1 MTPLICFQRS
11 TVKFSAR
18 NTRNNS
24 RPDDV
29 THDKPDHLRADRDRN
44 VDYRD
49 CNGEMATEEIQF
61 GISWGSLGWILVAS
75 SAKGICAVLL
85 GEDRRALTA
94 DLRRRFPTAELIA
107 GDPGFERM
115 AKKVLRAVEAPES
128 SLDLP
133 LDLRGTAFQQ
143 RVWRV
148 LREIPMGSTASYQ
161 EIARKIGMS
170 KTAQDVAEACRA
182 NPLAVIVPCH
192 RVIRSDGGLAG
203 YRWGIKRK
211 RALLEREKV
220 AAPEPGS
227 LFHAALEMG

>member
-1 MTPLICFQRS
+1 
-11 TVKFSAR
+11 VKFSPR
-18 NTRNNS
+18 NTRNNG

-29 THDKPDHLRADRDRN
+29 TRDEPDQLRANRDRN

-49 CNGEMATEEIQF
+49 SDREITTEVIQF
-61 GISWGSLGWILVAS
+61 GISWVSLGWILVALS
-75 SAKGICAVLL
+75 PKGICAVLL
-85 GEDRRALTA
+85 GEDRKVLTA
-94 DLRRRFPTAELIA
+94 DLRRRFPTAELVS
-107 GDPGFERM
+107 GDPEFQRT
-115 AKKVLRAVEAPES
+115 AKEVVRAVEAPES

-143 RVWRV
+143 RVWQV

-161 EIARKIGMS
+161 EIARKIGVS
-170 KTAQDVAEACRA
+170 KTAQDVAEACGA
-182 NPLAVIVPCH
+182 NPLAIVVPCH

-227 LFHAALEMG
+227 LFRAALATG

>member
-1 MTPLICFQRS
+1 
-11 TVKFSAR
+11 VKFLSR

-29 THDKPDHLRADRDRN
+29 THDEPDHLRANRNQN
-44 VDYRD
+44 VDQRD
-49 CNGEMATEEIQF
+49 SDGKTATEVIQF

-75 SAKGICAVLL
+75 SPKGICAVLL
-85 GEDRRALTA
+85 GDDRRALTA
-94 DLRRRFPTAELIA
+94 DLRHRFPGAELIA
-107 GDPGFERM
+107 GDPEFERM
-115 AKKVLRAVEAPES
+115 AKKVVGVVEAPES

-133 LDLRGTAFQQ
+133 LDLKGTAFQQ
-143 RVWRV
+143 RVWRI
-148 LREIPMGSTASYQ
+148 LREIPVGSTASYQ
-161 EIARKIGMS
+161 EIAQKIGMS
-170 KTAQDVAEACRA
+170 KTAQDVAEVCGA